1 LSGIESFYGHC
12 KGNGMKANRDTM
24 AAVDANLLWAAACTA
39 FRINNGYYKQP
50 ELIGDQIVR
59 PTNRDLVEQALA
71 NAVLITDAD
80 RAMGAD
86 CRRHLASAVTM
97 QALRTELNDWAKI
110 TARVCSLDTITS
122 RYDMSVIT
130 AMPHGYARQL
140 RKESVDAR
148 LARCDGLVGSVG
160 DKVELT
166 VEVLRGSYSIKFNTW
181 FITAITDNNHSVYF
195 SYRESIEPDT
205 HTTIRGTVKRHNNQA
220 TQLNRVKVLGV
231 SK

>member
-1 LSGIESFYGHC
+1 
-12 KGNGMKANRDTM
+12 MKANRDTM

-50 ELIGDQIVR
+50 EMIGDQVVRSPNRVIVER
-59 PTNRDLVEQALA
+59 ALSDA
-71 NAVLITDAD
+71 SMITDAD
-80 RAMGAD
+80 RTMGVD
-86 CRRHLASAVTM
+86 CRRHLASAVTL
-97 QALRTELNDWAKI
+97 QALRTELNEWARI
-110 TARVCSLDTITS
+110 TARVCSLDEITS

-148 LARCDGLVGSVG
+148 LARCDGLVGKVG

-166 VEVLRGSYSIKFNTW
+166 VEVVRSSYSEKFNTW

-205 HTTIRGTVKRHNNQA
+205 HTTIRGTVKRHNNLS

-231 SK
+231 SE